1 MRFLRAGGDKPLVS
15 VTADHYSLSII
26 NERSLRIYLWIIG
39 KKQQKLQTSKP
50 PQTHPFHT
58 HKAHMQVLNIMPL
71 LERETVRK
79 RLLYLQNERKQAE
92 KLLA

>member
-1 MRFLRAGGDKPLVS
+1 VNS
-15 VTADHYSLSII
+15 
-26 NERSLRIYLWIIG
+26 W
-39 KKQQKLQTSKP
+39 QKAAQTSDLKAPPAP

-58 HKAHMQVLNIMPL
+58 HKAHVQVLNIMPL